1 MVSVNPFSAIKSLIL
16 GDSIN
21 YIHFVP
27 FSFNKFADIP
37 EILDLPHY
45 DVLTRSVKD
54 DGIVAVGF
62 HNWRSRLKS
71 ILML

>member
-1 MVSVNPFSAIKSLIL
+1 
-16 GDSIN
+16 
-21 YIHFVP
+21 
-27 FSFNKFADIP
+27 
-37 EILDLPHY
+37 
-45 DVLTRSVKD
+45 LTRSVKD